1 MKKSF
6 LFLVTVL
13 SIFFLS
19 AQDAKIIFNAE
30 KIVFYGLDFTKAK
43 FALPDAKPDDI
54 KNNLFKQWND
64 NVFSDNGRFNKES
77 AFKKLTVYGEPSVVE
92 KRNATVNA
100 SGLTEKYEKPLAKT
114 DIQNVI
120 SEYLGGTRKDGLG
133 VVFIVESFSKKDKK
147 GIADVVF
154 FDIASHKVLL
164 SKQMTGEPRGG
175 GLNNF
180 WMGAIQVMFDNM
192 ANGEFEVWKKE
203 VTGK

>member
-1 MKKSF
+1 MKKNF
-6 LFLVTVL
+6 LLLTAT
-13 SIFFLS
+13 IFIFSLY
-19 AQDAKIIFNAE
+19 AQDAKSIFSAE

-92 KRNATVNA
+92 KRNATANA
-100 SGLTEKYEKPLAKT
+100 SSLAEKYEKPLTKGE
-114 DIQNVI
+114 IQSAI
-120 SEYLGGTRKDGLG
+120 SEYSGGTRKEGLG
-133 VVFIVESFSKKDKK
+133 VVFLIESFSKKDKK

-154 FDIASHKVLL
+154 FDIATRKVLFY
-164 SKQMTGEPRGG
+164 KQMTGEPRGG

-180 WMGAIQVMFDNM
+180 WMGSIQVMFDNM
-192 ANGEFEVWKKE
+192 ANSEFEVWKKE
-203 VTGK
+203 VIGK